1 MCIKDSG
8 EDGPRPVTD
17 HTHHVAEPLTAKLP
31 VIHVSYIS
39 CPGTGRASSAH
50 LPHRPSLPSRA
61 RPGMLKD
68 TMNDCNPWAPP
79 SRPLLG
85 THLHTHVD
93 TPHLAP
99 QLLTPAALGLSGV
112 TWRLS

>member
-1 MCIKDSG
+1 
-8 EDGPRPVTD
+8 
-17 HTHHVAEPLTAKLP
+17 
-31 VIHVSYIS
+31 
-39 CPGTGRASSAH
+39 
-50 LPHRPSLPSRA
+50 
-61 RPGMLKD
+61 MLKD

-99 QLLTPAALGLSGV
+99 PHRPTPAALGLSGI
-112 TWRLS
+112 TWRLSRC